1 MKSIDKVSLILC
13 WILGGIC
20 CYLVHI
26 THMGYGYMVL
36 VVSLCIFA
44 TWFLHWT
51 NNSKK
56 DE

>member
-1 MKSIDKVSLILC
+1 MKLIDKISLILC
-13 WILGGIC
+13 WVLGGIC

-26 THMGYGYMVL
+26 THMGYGYIVL

-44 TWFLHWT
+44 TWFLHWA